1 MKILAVADIHGSQY
15 RLNLVLKNIELYSPE
30 LLVFCGDITQFGPGE
45 LARNFLDQIPIDT
58 IAITGNIDTLDVGK
72 AIDDSKA
79 TNIELRKVVHRG
91 VSFVGVS
98 GINPDDFKKLD
109 DKKMID
115 NETVLVTHVPPFN
128 TKDKVFIGMHGGNK
142 ELRALIDKYSPRLVI
157 SGHIHEDP
165 GFIKIGKTIFVNCS
179 MGKSGEGALIKL
191 NKNISIT
198 MLD

>member
-1 MKILAVADIHGSQY
+1 VKILAVADIHGAQY
-15 RLNLVLKNIELYSPE
+15 RLNLVLKNIERYSPD
-30 LLVFCGDITQFGPGE
+30 LLIMCGDITQFGPGE

-58 IAITGNIDTLDVGK
+58 IAVTGNIDTLDVGK
-72 AIDDSKA
+72 AINDSKA
-79 TNIELRKVVHRG
+79 TNIELRKVVRKG

-98 GINPDDFKKLD
+98 GINPDHFKILD
-109 DKKMID
+109 DKKMIT
-115 NETVLVTHVPPFN
+115 NETVLVTHVPPFD
-128 TKDKVFIGMHGGNK
+128 TKDKVFIGMHGGSK
-142 ELRALIDKYSPRLVI
+142 ELRALIGKYSPRLVI

-191 NKNISIT
+191 HKNVSIT